1 MKLFNI
7 LKKET
12 SKERKS
18 NIQKMDKNQLS
29 SIIGGG
35 DGTST
40 YAEVDSTGKKKGG
53 NVTGNIV
60 ISNGNL

>member
-1 MKLFNI
+1 
-7 LKKET
+7 
-12 SKERKS
+12 
-18 NIQKMDKNQLS
+18 MDKNQLS
-29 SIIGGG
+29 SIIGGGDG